1 MIMCAIL
8 QQPGVAGYIALA
20 TLHSSY
26 TMEYGKHRVLSF
38 FGLFTDTVIGLSISE
53 YPWWV
58 SKKYVCNVAA
68 GDVCACLMTRMTYK
82 E

>member
-1 MIMCAIL
+1 MMIMCALL

-53 YPWWV
+53 HP
-58 SKKYVCNVAA
+58 
-68 GDVCACLMTRMTYK
+68 
-82 E
+82 